1 MSEIDNEKL
10 PQPTNSATTQ
20 APQLLINKRIAE
32 LQQAKQEFYEDNQI
46 STPKIQ
52 RVPYFL
58 RQNAEMAKYY
68 TPKMIS
74 FGPIHHN
81 DKNLKQGER
90 FKLLWTSMYIE
101 EYSKKTNQLTT
112 DQVTQILLSVVEDN
126 LGALKKLFTEDAI
139 GTETSDENLA
149 WMLFVDGCS
158 LLHFMENID
167 RQHPRQLNLKLD
179 QMMLIWRDILLLEN
193 QLPGKL
199 LELLKRGDVN
209 LEYLMANLHS
219 MGDVKHLFKN
229 EPESV
234 HFLDIARSL
243 LRTKCKKTE
252 VDLEKSTSKSR
263 SVGDDKGSQKSGDNK
278 PKPFHILDYARYFL
292 ISTPNKENGKNIKN
306 QEGGDECKQMG
317 PPKKGQIWLTYKNI
331 RDLKAAGIQVKAS
344 KKPAWV
350 WSNVS
355 FTSMLFFG
363 ELRLPKF
370 MFDNVSPYFF
380 RNLIAYEMCPDFRN
394 NLECC
399 SFVCFMDSLIDS
411 GEDVKELRLSGVIQN
426 LLGSDQELAQIFM
439 DIGRDLPTKVFN
451 NTWSS
456 DAVAYSK
463 RYIEVKDQ
471 IEKHYSNKWRTGFAI
486 VINTH
491 FSNTWSV
498 VAFLAAVVVLALTCL
513 QTWFTVYPK

>member
-1 MSEIDNEKL
+1 MCEMSDIDATQKL
-10 PQPTNSATTQ
+10 PQPTNFATTQ
-20 APQLLINKRIAE
+20 APQLPIDERIGQ
-32 LQQAKQEFYEDNQI
+32 LQLAKQKFEEDNQI

-58 RQNAEMAKYY
+58 RENVEMAKYY
-68 TPKMIS
+68 SPKMIS
-74 FGPIHHN
+74 FGPIHHK
-81 DKNLKQGER
+81 DKNLEQGQR

-101 EYSKKTNQLTT
+101 EYSKQTSQLITNQVAQT
-112 DQVTQILLSVVEDN
+112 LLNTIEDN

-167 RQHPRQLNLKLD
+167 KQHPQPLNLKLD

-193 QLPGKL
+193 QLPRRL
-199 LELLKRGDVN
+199 LELLKREDVN

-219 MGDVKHLFKN
+219 MGDVKRSFKN

-234 HFLDIARSL
+234 HILDFARSL
-243 LRTKCKKTE
+243 LRSKCKKNE
-252 VDLEKSTSKSR
+252 VDLEKSTSNSH
-263 SVGDDKGSQKSGDNK
+263 SMADDKGSRKSRNNK
-278 PKPFHILDYARYFL
+278 PKPIHILDYARYFVT
-292 ISTPNKENGKNIKN
+292 STPNEEN
-306 QEGGDECKQMG
+306 GDECKQMG
-317 PPKKGQIWLTYKNI
+317 PPEKEQNWLTYKNI

-344 KKPAWV
+344 KKHAWV

-355 FTSMLFFG
+355 FKSKLFYG

-370 MFDNVSPYFF
+370 VFDNVSPYFF

-426 LLGSDQELAQIFM
+426 LLGSDEELAQIFM

-486 VINTH
+486 AINTH

-498 VAFLAAVVVLALTCL
+498 IAFLAAVVALALTCL
-513 QTWFTVYPK
+513 QTWCTVYPK